1 MIDENVLHEWLD
13 ILRRGERVHIP
24 RTHQR
29 DLIEELLTH
38 RKQVTA
44 FNEQMRLMQV
54 ENKALHETLSIYSK
68 RGDRTNGMTPP
79 SFHEAAQA
87 KDHGLVDP
95 WPEEWGIQGVEC
107 DWGSCSKP
115 ATKAR
120 FDAHGHGWLPAC
132 DDCATKS
139 V

>member
-1 MIDENVLHEWLD
+1 VIDENVLHEWLD

-79 SFHEAAQA
+79 IRYEGAVTG
-87 KDHGLVDP
+87 HGHVSP
-95 WPEEWGIQGVEC
+95 WPEEWGVQGVEC
-107 DWGSCSKP
+107 DAGGCSKI
-115 ATKAR
+115 AALAR
-120 FDAHGHGWLPAC
+120 YDAHGHGWLPVC
-132 DDCATKS
+132 EECSKKTW
-139 V
+139 